1 MGFLDSLVL
10 KNLAAN
16 ARHTRDKGLIPGWER
31 SPRGGNGNPL
41 QCPYLGS
48 PMERGAW
55 WATVHGVTKSWTRLR
70 GWMHTR
76 AHTHTHTHTVMC
88 LPIFFIFQMVSWCSV
103 CALQKKG
110 TRSGCYLCNWYWQQL
125 RNRTDRTCGNHHNF
139 ATVSAIRTQAPQTW
153 QWDWSVS
160 GCNDDKVYL
169 TITNFILADVLL

>member
-1 MGFLDSLVL
+1 MQDTQETRVWSLAGKDSPEEEMATHSSVLTWEVPWREEPGGLQSMGSQRLGHDWE
-10 KNLAAN
+10 AECTR
-16 ARHTRDKGLIPGWER
+16 AR
-31 SPRGGNGNPL
+31 
-41 QCPYLGS
+41 
-48 PMERGAW
+48 A
-55 WATVHGVTKSWTRLR
+55 
-70 GWMHTR
+70 R